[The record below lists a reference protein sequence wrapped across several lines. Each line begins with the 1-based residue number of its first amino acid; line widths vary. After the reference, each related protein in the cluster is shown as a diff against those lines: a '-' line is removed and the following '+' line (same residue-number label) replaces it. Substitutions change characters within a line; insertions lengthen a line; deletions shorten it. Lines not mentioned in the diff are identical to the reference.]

1 MTDNKD
7 VEVGRNIRSLREAR
21 RLSLREVA
29 THSGLSINAISRI
42 ERGESSPTV
51 ASLHQIAGALGVTIT
66 EFFTSGSEETVIY
79 VKQADRVRTEESMTS
94 IESLGTG
101 LRDQKL
107 EPFLVTV
114 LPGNRNTN
122 PITHAG
128 QEFVYC
134 LAGRVEYQ
142 IKDTIYELRSGYS
155 LLFEASQPHCFW
167 NPTKIPAQLIFVFQ
181 ATNGYQH
188 HKPI

>member
-167 NPTKIPAQLIFVFQ
+167 NPTKIPTQLIFVFQ